1 MQTQQALIE
10 QQRATT
16 AAVSAAGSSAN
27 KTVKHLDVLKA
38 VRQPQSLKDR
48 DGWEKLGFQVQTYL
62 ALLDSEYPVSLE
74 AARKSVDPMIV
85 ADMTDDCAD
94 RGRKL
99 FAMLNSWTQEMP
111 IAVKIARG
119 IRDQNGFEFWRLLH
133 RELAPENHSKSLIW
147 RRTLLSP
154 KFPSKENEFSAA
166 LQEWEADLDK
176 YESEYGTDKAISD
189 EDKRA
194 VVITEAPA
202 ALKQHLSM
210 HLATL
215 KTYLDVYV
223 TSWCH
228 TCKQSE
234 CGRQTPRMRVAPL
247 EKTRMPWTL
256 AKLGIRVV
264 KVKRGRKERVTKA
277 KVEKIA
283 TAKVKENHPRMMEER
298 RMKKKDVQS
307 VGRPAMPQTSAG
319 TTPKVRRR
327 ARGNH
332 KDRFPM

>member
-1 MQTQQALIE
+1 ME
-10 QQRATT
+10 
-16 AAVSAAGSSAN
+16 
-27 KTVKHLDVLKA
+27 
-38 VRQPQSLKDR
+38 
-48 DGWEKLGFQVQTYL
+48 TYL

-85 ADMTDDCAD
+85 ADMTVDCAD

-133 RELAPENHSKSLIW
+133 RELAPENHSKSLIIW

-215 KTYLDVYV
+215 KTYLDVRDVVVSYLQAKRA
-223 TSWCH
+223 W
-228 TCKQSE
+228 
-234 CGRQTPRMRVAPL
+234 TPNATYAGSTARKDPNAMDIGKIGDKGGKGKKG
-247 EKTRMPWTL
+247 EKG
-256 AKLGIRVV
+256 KNDKG
-264 KVKRGRKERVTKA
+264 KGGKDSHGKGKGKSSKDDGGKKNEKERCAICWKTSHATDKCWYNS
-277 KVEKIA
+277 KGHEKGKGKSQRQVSNVNEGEA
-283 TAKVKENHPRMMEER
+283 
-298 RMKKKDVQS
+298 DS
-307 VGRPAMPQTSAG
+307 VLSAG
-319 TTPKVRRR
+319 PSASQVGSSVITMPSSVNTTPSR
-327 ARGNH
+327 
-332 KDRFPM
+332 